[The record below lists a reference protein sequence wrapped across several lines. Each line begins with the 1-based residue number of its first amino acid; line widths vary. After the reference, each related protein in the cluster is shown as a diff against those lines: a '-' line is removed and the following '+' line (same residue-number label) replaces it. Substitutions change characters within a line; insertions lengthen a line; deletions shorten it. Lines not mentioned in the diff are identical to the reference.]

1 MALSPDES
9 AGQGFFEMSHAP
21 LPVLPL
27 RDIVAFPH
35 GVLSLFVSTKS
46 SIMALESA
54 LAGDKQILLV
64 SKRDAE
70 CESPGQRDLFGV
82 GTSATVL
89 QLLQLPDGT
98 VKTLVE
104 GVGRARIADVRDNG
118 RHLVA
123 DVEIAEEPRVETA
136 MAEAVARAVSSQFD
150 AYVESVAEAS
160 KKVPPETV
168 SSVSSIDEPGRLID
182 TITTQ
187 LPFKLEDRQAVL
199 EAVELDNRMQRIIGL
214 MEAEMALNRLEKNIR
229 GRVKKQMEDSQREYY
244 LNEKMKAIQ
253 QELGGE
259 ALPDE
264 FEQFRRKIDDAGM
277 RKEAKDK
284 AEHEL
289 AKLMRTPPM
298 SPEATVIRG
307 YLDWLL
313 ALPWKRRSRT
323 RRDLK
328 AAEEILEA
336 DHYGLREV
344 KERIVEY
351 LAVQRRVGKVKGA
364 VLCLV
369 GPPGVG
375 KTSLGESIARAT
387 NRRFVRMSLGGV
399 RDEAEI
405 RGHRRTYIGSMP
417 GKILQKVARVGVRNP
432 LFLLD
437 EVDKMGMDFRGDP
450 ASALLEVLDP
460 EQNNTFNDHY
470 LEVDYDLSD
479 VFFVC
484 TSNSMDIP
492 PALLDRME
500 VIRLP
505 GYTEDEKANIATRFL
520 VPKQKVLNG
529 LAAVD
534 FKISERAIVELIRYY
549 TREAGVRALEREIAK
564 ICRKVVKDQTLGDVD
579 DTDIETSI
587 LEEHIENYN
596 GVRKF
601 DYGRADDENRIG
613 VVTGL
618 AWTQVGGELLNIE
631 AVAVRGKGRQT
642 KTGSL
647 GEVMQESIQAALTF
661 VRSRALDFG
670 IEGDFHEKHDIH
682 IHVPEGATPKDG
694 PSAGIGMCTALV
706 SVLTGIPV
714 RADVAMTGEI
724 TLRGQVLRIG
734 GLKEKLLAAHR
745 GGVRHVVIPEDNARD
760 LKEVPDNVKAALD
773 ILPVKWMDDVI
784 GAALERRPA
793 PKTEDGPEPGS
804 APGAGVDPDVP
815 VVRIDRRGDS
825 AVDSVFSPLI

>member
-1 MALSPDES
+1 MN
-9 AGQGFFEMSHAP
+9 HAT

-46 SIMALESA
+46 SITALESA
-54 LAGDKQILLV
+54 LAADKQILLV
-64 SKRDAE
+64 GKRDAE
-70 CESPGQRDLFGV
+70 CESPEQRDLFTV

-104 GVGRARIADVRDNG
+104 GVSRARIAEVHDNG
-118 RHLVA
+118 QHLVS
-123 DVEIAEEPRVETA
+123 DVELAPEPGIDAA
-136 MAEAVARAVSSQFD
+136 MAEAVMRAVSSQFD
-150 AYVESVAEAS
+150 AYVESAAEAS

-168 SSVSSIDEPGRLID
+168 SSVTSIDEAGRLID
-182 TITTQ
+182 TIATQ

-199 EAVELDNRMQRIIGL
+199 DAVELDDRMQRIIGL

-264 FEQFRRKIDDAGM
+264 FEEFRRKIDDAGM
-277 RKEAKDK
+277 RREAKDK

-336 DHYGLREV
+336 DHYGLQEV

-387 NRRFVRMSLGGV
+387 NRKFVRMSLGGV

-417 GKILQKVARVGVRNP
+417 GKILQKVAKVGVRNP

-505 GYTEDEKANIATRFL
+505 GYTEDEKVNIASRFL
-520 VPKQKVLNG
+520 VPKQKGLNG
-529 LAAVD
+529 LASVD
-534 FKISERAIVELIRYY
+534 FEISEPATIELIRYY
-549 TREAGVRALEREIAK
+549 NARSRRAGAGAR
-564 ICRKVVKDQTLGDVD
+564 
-579 DTDIETSI
+579 
-587 LEEHIENYN
+587 
-596 GVRKF
+596 
-601 DYGRADDENRIG
+601 NRQD
-613 VVTGL
+613 L
-618 AWTQVGGELLNIE
+618 PQ
-631 AVAVRGKGRQT
+631 GRQGPDT
-642 KTGSL
+642 W
-647 GEVMQESIQAALTF
+647 
-661 VRSRALDFG
+661 RRRDR
-670 IEGDFHEKHDIH
+670 EGDRQGTHRELQRR
-682 IHVPEGATPKDG
+682 AQ
-694 PSAGIGMCTALV
+694 
-706 SVLTGIPV
+706 V
-714 RADVAMTGEI
+714 R
-724 TLRGQVLRIG
+724 LRPG
-734 GLKEKLLAAHR
+734 
-745 GGVRHVVIPEDNARD
+745 
-760 LKEVPDNVKAALD
+760 
-773 ILPVKWMDDVI
+773 
-784 GAALERRPA
+784 RR
-793 PKTEDGPEPGS
+793 
-804 APGAGVDPDVP
+804 
-815 VVRIDRRGDS
+815 
-825 AVDSVFSPLI
+825 

>member
-1 MALSPDES
+1 MNHP
-9 AGQGFFEMSHAP
+9 P
-21 LPVLPL
+21 LPILPL

-46 SIMALESA
+46 SITALESA
-54 LAGDKQILLV
+54 LAADKQILLV
-64 SKRDAE
+64 SKRDAD
-70 CESPGQRDLFGV
+70 CQNPGQRDLFKV

-104 GVGRARIADVRDNG
+104 GRSRARIAHVRDAG
-118 RHLVA
+118 EHLIA
-123 DVEIAEEPRVETA
+123 DVEIAAEPRIDTA
-136 MAEAVARAVSSQFD
+136 MAEAVMRAVSSQFD
-150 AYVESVAEAS
+150 AYVESSAEAS

-168 SSVSSIDEPGRLID
+168 SSVSSMDEPGRLID
-182 TITTQ
+182 TIATQ

-199 EAVELDNRMQRIIGL
+199 EAIELDDRMQRIIGL

-264 FEQFRRKIDDAGM
+264 FEEYRRKITETGI

-289 AKLMRTPPM
+289 AKLVRTPPM

-313 ALPWKRRSRT
+313 ALPWKKRRRT

-328 AAEEILEA
+328 AAEKILEA
-336 DHYGLREV
+336 DHYGLEEV

-387 NRRFVRMSLGGV
+387 NRKFVRMSLGGV

-505 GYTEDEKANIATRFL
+505 GYTEDEKVNIASRFL

-529 LAAVD
+529 LASTD
-534 FKISERAIVELIRYY
+534 FEISEPAIIELVRFY

-564 ICRKVVKDQTLGDVD
+564 ICRKVVKDQALGDRD
-579 DTDIETSI
+579 DAATPIGS
-587 LEEHIENYN
+587 EHIERYN

-601 DYGRADDENRIG
+601 DYGRAEDENRIG
-613 VVTGL
+613 IVTGL

-647 GEVMQESIQAALTF
+647 GDVMQESIQAALTF
-661 VRSRALDFG
+661 VRSRADDLG
-670 IEGDFHEKHDIH
+670 IAADFHENNDIH

-694 PSAGIGMCTALV
+694 PSAGIGMCTVLV
-706 SVLTGIPV
+706 SVLTGVPV
-714 RADVAMTGEI
+714 RSDLAMTGEI
-724 TLRGQVLRIG
+724 TLRGQVLRVG

-745 GGVRHVVIPEDNARD
+745 GGIRRVVIPEDNARD

-784 GAALERRPA
+784 RAALEHSPI
-793 PKTEDGPEPGS
+793 PKTESDPEPGI
-804 APGAGVDPDVP
+804 APRAGVDQDVP
-815 VVRIDRRGDS
+815 VVRIDHRGDS